1 MSDQFREWLALV
13 PWLDEQTALI
23 IVGGL
28 AAIIIIWLVARSARR
43 KKPVVQTEGDLRILL
58 ADVAGELRESASS
71 TILTHFTRDLGTSSR
86 APRIAVI
93 RYPELIGVEDETG
106 EVDLAEPDAA
116 EISKARRGEDAD
128 LLVWGR
134 ATLDDGNVTMRFAPV
149 EATGDTGNPTKF
161 SPAKITIPYS
171 QLSLG
176 PGAIL
181 STAILGSV
189 ATTARER
196 GLTLGGQLQ
205 PLVDRLHAVTRG
217 EARDLPEQC
226 RYDALRALAWGWLTL
241 GIEND
246 DIDLMAKS
254 AETYKELLRFERKE
268 SDPREDAE
276 LRLNFAAAS
285 LAVGEARDDPDAM
298 RCVVESALIALE
310 TYNPENHPAEWVFL
324 QDRFARASAWLGIQK
339 DDAGELKD
347 AVTAFRNVL
356 GVWNVEKV
364 PGLWAATQHRF
375 ADTLAALGRRSV
387 GTQSLEQ
394 SAAAYREALRN
405 GEAIDGVVDRAMLRR
420 GLAQV
425 LTDLGTRLGQP
436 ERHEE
441 AIQALQLMEQPVEPG
456 ATRSSDPETKRA
468 IGHAVLALASTSQ
481 DPLDMAK
488 AARALKAATSLRPEG
503 PVSMAWSET
512 YRDLGSAMAALGAVR
527 RRQPLLKDAVG
538 AFHTALDGVQIERS
552 PAAWTQIQRQL
563 ADVQLKLA
571 RLGDGGPAADAAV
584 ETFDKLLATYDDDTE
599 AHRVGEAFEGRGD
612 AHMIKARAS
621 EDDAAEELGQATDS
635 YKEALGKIDKAHS
648 PLLWAKLQGKIGEA
662 LAFAGGQSGDSK
674 TLSESADAFRAAL
687 DVWTPTAAPGE
698 RGRMLNALGHVLAD
712 MDGNAAGQEAN
723 KAFEEAGQLF
733 LAQGANERAA
743 GAEWSLRR
751 PKPAGSTRIK
761 SWSPPPESL
770 TAKEPAIKPKPKEV
784 DVPKSSAD
792 KPAEK
797 PDSKVA
803 DAAADDDKDAKM
815 SEAET
820 PDAGDDKSGKT
831 GDAKK
836 PGDTP
841 ENKVGGLAAANTDK
855 KRETESVS

>member
-28 AAIIIIWLVARSARR
+28 VAIVVIWLIARSAKR
-43 KKPVVQTEGDLRILL
+43 KKPEIQAEGDLRILL

-71 TILTHFTRDLGTSSR
+71 TLLTHFARDLGSSSR
-86 APRIAVI
+86 APRVAII

-149 EATGDTGNPTKF
+149 EATGDTGNPTTF
-161 SPAKITIPYS
+161 SPAKITIPYA

-196 GLTLGGQLQ
+196 GLTLGGQLR

-246 DIDLMAKS
+246 DIDLLAKS
-254 AETYKELLRFERKE
+254 AETYKELLRFERKD

-285 LAVGEARDDPDAM
+285 LAVGETRDDPDAM
-298 RCVVESALIALE
+298 RNVVESALIALE
-310 TYNPENHPAEWVFL
+310 TYNPENHQAEWVFL

-356 GVWNVEKV
+356 GVWTANGM
-364 PGLWAATQHRF
+364 PALWAATQHRF
-375 ADTLAALGRRSV
+375 AETLAALGRRSV

-394 SAAAYREALRN
+394 SAAAYREALRS
-405 GEAIDGVVDRAMLRR
+405 GEAIDGVIDRAVLRR

-441 AIQALQLMEQPVEPG
+441 AIQALQLMEQPVAPG
-456 ATRSSDPETKRA
+456 AVRSNDPETKRA
-468 IGHAVLALASTSQ
+468 IGHAALALASTSQ
-481 DPLDMAK
+481 SPLDMAK

-503 PVSMAWSET
+503 PMSMAWSET
-512 YRDLGSAMAALGAVR
+512 YRDLGSAMAALGTVR

-538 AFHTALDGVQIERS
+538 AFHTALDGIQIERS

-599 AHRVGEAFEGRGD
+599 AHRVGEAYEGRGD
-612 AHMIKARAS
+612 AHMVKARAS
-621 EDDAAEELGQATDS
+621 EDDAGEELDQATTS
-635 YKEALGKIDKAHS
+635 YKAALGKVDKAHS
-648 PLLWAKLQGKIGEA
+648 PLLWARLQGKIGEA
-662 LAFAGGQSGDSK
+662 LAFAGGQSGESK
-674 TLSESADAFRAAL
+674 TLSEAADAFRAAL
-687 DVWTPTAAPGE
+687 DVWTPAAAPGE

-712 MDGNAAGQEAN
+712 MEGEAAGKEAN

-770 TAKEPAIKPKPKEV
+770 TAKEPVIERKPNTLDLAKP
-784 DVPKSSAD
+784 AD
-792 KPAEK
+792 KTAEK
-797 PDSKVA
+797 PNAKVM
-803 DAAADDDKDAKM
+803 DAAAGDDTDADM
-815 SEAET
+815 SEAESA
-820 PDAGDDKSGKT
+820 DAKGDESGKT
-831 GDAKK
+831 DDAKK
-836 PGDTP
+836 PGDTS
-841 ENKVGGLAAANTDK
+841 ENKDGSPAAANTEK
-855 KRETESVS
+855 KRETEPVN